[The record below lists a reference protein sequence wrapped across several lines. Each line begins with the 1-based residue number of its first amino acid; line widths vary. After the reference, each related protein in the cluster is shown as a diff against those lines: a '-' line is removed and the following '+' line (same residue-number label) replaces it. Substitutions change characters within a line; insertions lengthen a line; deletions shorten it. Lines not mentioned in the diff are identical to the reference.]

1 MDRRGRKQALT
12 FCANGGRCRLRWLA
26 GGLCALVVL
35 TGCEAGPPE
44 IGLRAPD
51 TRVVIAGAAQG
62 AVTSAVTGGI
72 PVLGVFTGAAGTFVQ
87 VQPRVATPFP
97 GQPSSRRGCPQL
109 AGCVFTGP

>member
-1 MDRRGRKQALT
+1 MDRRGGRRELT
-12 FCANGGRCRLRWLA
+12 SWANGGRFRPRWLA

-35 TGCEAGPPE
+35 AGCEAGPPE
-44 IGLRAPD
+44 IGLREPE

-62 AVTSAVTGGI
+62 VVTSAVSGGI
-72 PVLGVFTGAAGTFVQ
+72 PVLGIFTGAAGTFVQ

-109 AGCVFTGP
+109 AGCVFAGP